1 MSGDG
6 TVTAPDG
13 SGRQV
18 KLITADDVI
27 AYLKAHPDFFNEHAD
42 PNGDVWITGEKLLRF
57 RPSANAAA
65 PPPFATPIRQVNA
78 GSKIVFG
85 GASVGEGAHRAS
97 LPEPLTRFRG
107 VRL

>member
-27 AYLKAHPDFFNEHAD
+27 AYLKAHPDFFNEHAELASELA
-42 PNGDVWITGEKLLRF
+42 NG
-57 RPSANAAA
+57 
-65 PPPFATPIRQVNA
+65 
-78 GSKIVFG
+78 
-85 GASVGEGAHRAS
+85 
-97 LPEPLTRFRG
+97 
-107 VRL
+107 